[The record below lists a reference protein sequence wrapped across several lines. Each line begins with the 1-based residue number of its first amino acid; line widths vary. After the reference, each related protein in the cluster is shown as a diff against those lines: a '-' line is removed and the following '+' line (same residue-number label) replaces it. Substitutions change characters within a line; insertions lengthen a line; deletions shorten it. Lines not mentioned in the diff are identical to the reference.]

1 MKVNYIP
8 KHKDGFAIK
17 NLIYW
22 QTIHLH
28 LLFEKLG
35 FNMYYNTKSRRHQ
48 LSQLNKKNELHD
60 KIFSFDYLSLEKDSK
75 LCLLF
80 GSNSGYSVF
89 KYNFKSYEEWMEI
102 LKEDYDNLKKH
113 KYRNIKNSWLDN
125 QIKILK
131 NEKE

>member
-1 MKVNYIP
+1 MKVKYIP
-8 KHKDGFAIK
+8 KYRDGFAIK
-17 NLIYW
+17 DLTYW

-28 LLFEKLG
+28 LIFEKLG
-35 FNMYYNTKSRRHQ
+35 FNMYNTTKDRKIQ
-48 LSQLNKKNELHD
+48 LSRLNKKNNLYD
-60 KIFSFDYLSLEKDSK
+60 KNFSFEYVSLGEISK
-75 LCLLF
+75 LHLLL
-80 GSNSGYSVF
+80 GNKISL